1 MAEKRIYYRTMLEA
15 AAGAERV
22 RDQYHCGS
30 MELRP
35 TADGQAVLILKDVP
49 EEPHESGEDAR

>member
-1 MAEKRIYYRTMLEA
+1 MLEA
-15 AAGAERV
+15 AASAERV
-22 RDQYHCGS
+22 RDQYHCDS
-30 MELRP
+30 MELHP